1 MSRRA
6 LDFAGPVL
14 RAAREGAGV
23 TQREVADRAGAS
35 NATIS
40 RLENG
45 LAWPSDRLGDAVLD
59 AYSVLTGVPRLELM
73 ERTTAEW
80 QREEYGNTPRSAP
93 PGS

>member
-1 MSRRA
+1 MSHRG

-23 TQREVADRAGAS
+23 TQREIAERAGAS
-35 NATIS
+35 NATVS
-40 RLENG
+40 RLENSV
-45 LAWPSDRLGDAVLD
+45 AWPSDKLADAILD

-73 ERTTAEW
+73 ERTTADW
-80 QREEYGNTPRSAP
+80 QREEYGSTPRSGP